1 MPYRTPDVFSE
12 GGNLI
17 GETQKTGVI
26 IQMTLDFVSVMN
38 IMKINGNIDGRRFTD
53 HRIYDG

>member
-1 MPYRTPDVFSE
+1 MPYRTPNVISE

-17 GETQKTGVI
+17 DETQETGVI

-38 IMKINGNIDGRRFTD
+38 IMKINGNIEGFTWNGAGRSTF
-53 HRIYDG
+53 